1 MEVEADREN
10 QIAPAWLELPPEIT
24 TTILQ
29 KLGTTDLLKNAD
41 KVCTNWHRLCLEP
54 NMWRVIKMENDSA
67 DFGDKE
73 DDLEKLCRQAVDRSR
88 GELVDI
94 SLEYFGSDNLLNYIG
109 ERADQLKRLRL
120 ICSYNVSGEGLSA
133 AVKKFPLLE
142 ELHLYY
148 ISISK
153 ETIETIGRS
162 CHALK
167 SFKLNNQICRHPY
180 IESDEEAIAIAQNMP
195 ELHHLQLFGNK
206 MTNEG
211 LEAILNGCP
220 HLKSLDL
227 RRCLNVHLVGDVG
240 KRCSQQIK
248 YLRHPQDPTE
258 DYGLDAEMLDIESFD
273 DDYPS
278 SFFDID
284 LISDY
289 DDYYEFSDA
298 SNYSD
303 DDEILFEN

>member
-1 MEVEADREN
+1 MEEEDMEN
-10 QIAPAWLELPPEIT
+10 PITPPWLELPSEIT
-24 TTILQ
+24 STILQ
-29 KLGTTDLLKNAD
+29 KLGTIEILRNAD
-41 KVCTNWHRLCLEP
+41 KVCTTWRRLCQEP
-54 NMWRVIKMENDSA
+54 AMWRVIKMQNAGA
-67 DFGDKE
+67 DFWDSE
-73 DDLEKLCRQAVDRSR
+73 DDLEKICRQAVDRSQ
-88 GELVDI
+88 GQLIDI
-94 SLEYFGSDNLLNYIG
+94 SLEYFGTDDLLNYIA
-109 ERADQLKRLRL
+109 ERSPQLKRLRL
-120 ICSYNVSGEGLSA
+120 VCSYNVSGDGLSA

-148 ISISK
+148 ISITK

-162 CHALK
+162 CRALK

-180 IESDEEAIAIAQNMP
+180 IDYDEEAIAIAENMP
-195 ELHHLQLFGNK
+195 ELQHLQLFGNK

-220 HLKSLDL
+220 HLESLDL
-227 RRCLNVHLVGDVG
+227 RRCLNVHLGGDVG

-258 DYGLDAEMLDIESFD
+258 DYGLDTEMCDYESFD
-273 DDYPS
+273 EDYPS
-278 SFFDID
+278 GFSDID
-284 LISDY
+284 LISDD

-303 DDEILFEN
+303 DEEMFFEY